1 MGNAP
6 LEAYEQSQQDLL
18 DASRKFYYDTVKCI
32 GKARVDDE
40 VLKSLRKTSQNCLWE
55 SPDNVSKQKPCPG
68 LHGLSKKMLSGA
80 KVARSEGFQV
90 IPNIFWQ
97 NPDEDYCSVL
107 HLLAR
112 KGKFLHF
119 KKILDAYQLLCIS
132 HVRATVAEEIKKEIR
147 DAIHANVIARKS
159 EEFRDEIRT
168 SMEKEILQK
177 VEERIREEKT
187 RLEKIMVPREGKYY
201 L

>member
-1 MGNAP
+1 MSRSAWIIQKDAIWCKSCKKRRLSSNTKHFLAK
-6 LEAYEQSQQDLL
+6 SRRRLL
-18 DASRKFYYDTVKCI
+18 QRITF
-32 GKARVDDE
+32 
-40 VLKSLRKTSQNCLWE
+40 
-55 SPDNVSKQKPCPG
+55 
-68 LHGLSKKMLSGA
+68 
-80 KVARSEGFQV
+80 
-90 IPNIFWQ
+90 
-97 NPDEDYCSVL
+97 
-107 HLLAR
+107 AR
-112 KGKFLHF
+112 KKRQVFTLQ
-119 KKILDAYQLLCIS
+119 KILDAYQLLCIS

>member
-18 DASRKFYYDTVKCI
+18 DASRKFYYDTLKCI
-32 GKARVDDE
+32 GKTTVDDE

-55 SPDNVSKQKPCPG
+55 NPDKISKQKPCPG
-68 LHGLSKKMLSGA
+68 LHGLSEKMLSGS
-80 KVARSEGFQV
+80 KVAKGEGFQV

-97 NPDEDYCSVL
+97 NPDQDYCSIL
-107 HLLAR
+107 HVLAR
-112 KGKFLHF
+112 KGKFFHF

-132 HVRATVAEEIKKEIR
+132 HVRATVAEEIKKGIR
-147 DAIHANVIARKS
+147 DAIYADVIARKS
-159 EEFRDEIRT
+159 EEFRDEIRV

-187 RLEKIMVPREGKYY
+187 RLEKIMLPREGKQH

>member
-18 DASRKFYYDTVKCI
+18 NASRKFYYDTVKCI
-32 GKARVDDE
+32 GKATVDDE

-55 SPDNVSKQKPCPG
+55 SPDNVSKKKSCPG
-68 LHGLSKKMLSGA
+68 LHGLSEKMLSGA
-80 KVARSEGFQV
+80 KVTRSEGFQV

-187 RLEKIMVPREGKYY
+187 RLEKIMVPREGC
-201 L
+201 